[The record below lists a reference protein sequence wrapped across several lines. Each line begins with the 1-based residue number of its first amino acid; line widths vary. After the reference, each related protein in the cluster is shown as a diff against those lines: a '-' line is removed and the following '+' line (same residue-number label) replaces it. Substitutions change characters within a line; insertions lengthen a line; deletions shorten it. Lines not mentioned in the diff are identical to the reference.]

1 MSEIVCSC
9 RAGFERDCREE
20 FVQRALA
27 RGMGPLPGASL
38 PGAGY
43 VTIRATGSDG
53 EEERLRALLAPW
65 PVFARQTWL
74 ARAWLPD
81 LSAGDRVSPILTA
94 AAGLRQRV
102 SEVWVETADAAET
115 RPLMPLCRGLERHL
129 RAALTKSGLLRQD
142 AGLPRLHVFLAAS
155 TSAYLGYSDPRA
167 SSPWPMGIPRLRM
180 PRAAPSR
187 SVLKLEE
194 ALLVFLT
201 EEQRRRSL
209 KPGMLAVDLGAAP
222 GGWSWLLA
230 RRGLRVIA
238 VDNGR
243 LAPAAIATGLVEHRR
258 EDGFEFRPRGKVD
271 WMVCDI
277 VEQPSRVAQRMSQWF
292 AQSWCRHAV
301 FNLKL
306 PMKRRYEAVMQARV
320 TIEHALAGRKFDL
333 AFRQLYHDREEVT
346 GFYRDLEG

>member
-20 FVQRALA
+20 FVQRARA
-27 RGMGPLPGASL
+27 RGMGPLPGASI

-43 VTIRATGSDG
+43 VAIGTAESGGD
-53 EEERLRALLAPW
+53 EERLRALLAPW
-65 PVFARQTWL
+65 PVFARQSWL

-81 LSAGDRVSPILTA
+81 LPARDRVSAILA
-94 AAGLRQRV
+94 AAAALRQPV
-102 SEVWVETADAAET
+102 SEVWVETADAAAT

-129 RAALTKSGLLRQD
+129 RTALAKNGLLRHD

-155 TSAYLGYSDPRA
+155 TSACLGYADPRD

-230 RRGLRVIA
+230 RHGLRVIA

-243 LAPAAIATGLVEHRR
+243 LAPAVLATGLVEHRR
-258 EDGFEFRPRGKVD
+258 EDGFDFRPRGKVD

-277 VEQPSRVAQRMSQWF
+277 VEQPSRVAQRMSRWF

-306 PMKRRYEAVMQARV
+306 PMKRRYEAVIEART
-320 TIEHALAGRKFDL
+320 TIERALAGRKFDL

-346 GFYRDLEG
+346 GYYRDLQG